1 MKETKY
7 LLKFVEKANVYR
19 QSNYLDPFNCG
30 SSLIIQLVQQNNYT
44 ENMNTDNVHPFK
56 MKYIAIVVHL
66 NDIN

>member
-1 MKETKY
+1 MY
-7 LLKFVEKANVYR
+7 IDKAIT
-19 QSNYLDPFNCG
+19 YLDPFNCG
-30 SSLIIQLVQQNNYT
+30 CSLIIQLVQQNNYT